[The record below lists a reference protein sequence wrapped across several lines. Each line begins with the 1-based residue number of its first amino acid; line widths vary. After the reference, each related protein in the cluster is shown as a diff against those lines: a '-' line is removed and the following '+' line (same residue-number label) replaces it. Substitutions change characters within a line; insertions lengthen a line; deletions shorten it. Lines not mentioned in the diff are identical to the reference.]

1 MTTGV
6 IICLVGAAYACLRD
20 PAAEAEAAAV
30 LGEDKGIE
38 AVLARDTVFGTLG
51 APREELS
58 VRSHGSLRERAI
70 PIYACGPGPLTVRPR
85 SNPEVAEWLFTGQI
99 R

>member
-1 MTTGV
+1 VRRRGS
-6 IICLVGAAYACLRD
+6 RRSP
-20 PAAEAEAAAV
+20 PANPPPATISSNPGRIGH
-30 LGEDKGIE
+30 LFI
-38 AVLARDTVFGTLG
+38 LADRDTVFGTLG

-58 VRSHGSLRERAI
+58 VRSHGSLHERAI
-70 PIYACGPGPLTVRPR
+70 PIYACGAGPLAARPR